1 MTLAAYHGASIW
13 QFSRILNDCLSKAL
27 QPIVKRYGITQQQAQ
42 LLFSVH
48 KNKNVTV
55 GSLASRLGLAR
66 TNASAM
72 CKKLAS
78 MGFLKRHRRADDERV
93 VSVVLTDMGKDAV
106 LAIESRIEKVY
117 LENYINME
125 EVEKMMESFSQLSTR
140 LMEETE

>member
-1 MTLAAYHGASIW
+1 MTAASYGASIW

-27 QPIVKRYGITQQQAQ
+27 QPIVRRYGITQQQAQ

-55 GSLASRLGLAR
+55 GSLATRLGLAR

-72 CKKLAS
+72 CKKLAT

-93 VSVVLTDMGKDAV
+93 VSVILTEIGQDAAR
-106 LAIESRIEKVY
+106 AIESRIEKVY
-117 LENYINME
+117 IEKHINMQ
-125 EVEKMMESFSQLSTR
+125 EVEKMMHSFSELSMLLT
-140 LMEETE
+140 EETE